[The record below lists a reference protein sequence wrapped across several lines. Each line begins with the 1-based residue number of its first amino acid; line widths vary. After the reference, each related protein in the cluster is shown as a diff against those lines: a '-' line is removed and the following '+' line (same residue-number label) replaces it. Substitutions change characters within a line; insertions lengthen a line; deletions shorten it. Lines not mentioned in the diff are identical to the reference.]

1 MGGVKTE
8 TLSHGSMVVDPTES
22 VPTLPA
28 DPCLALRNEASLG
41 DYGGILR
48 LRARLQPDRPAYV
61 ALANGEDETARYTY
75 AEFDAEVRRLAV
87 VLQRAGVA
95 GGRVLLVLPSDLG
108 FTVAFWACLYAG
120 ATAVT
125 TIVPSTREQMRRLA
139 GVAVDAQ
146 ARCVLCTESIRER
159 LEPSLEL
166 PAGTC
171 WIPVDA
177 LPDVDPSDWTAP
189 KVGWEDIALLQYTS
203 GSTSQPRGV
212 MVSHRNLL
220 RLGEY
225 QERIFRLG
233 AEDRVVTWLPQSHD
247 FGLMYGVLQPCFTG
261 FEAVVMT
268 PMAFLKRP
276 ARWLAA
282 TRRFAATVWLAP
294 NFAYELC
301 VEAVKE
307 GGIADIDLSS
317 LSLVVNG
324 AEPIRKATYD
334 RFLET
339 FVPAGFRARAL
350 TNAYG
355 LAETTLGVSGTP
367 RFEHH
372 RCRTLSRHAFVEG
385 RAVDARPG
393 ENALDVMSCGCF
405 GADLDVRI
413 VDPSTR
419 RPLEAGRIGE
429 IWIRGA
435 IVAQGY
441 WGQPEATAETF
452 GARLEDG
459 AGPYLR
465 TGDLGFL
472 CERGELHITGRCK
485 DVLIVNGKNHAPQDI
500 ELTVE
505 GAHPSIRPHCGAAFP
520 VDHEGR
526 EVAVVAVEI
535 RRECLPGLDLD
546 EVGRA
551 VLRRV
556 ALEHQVPLGEIVF
569 LARGG
574 CPKTTSGKIQRQRV
588 RQMYLAGELDVVGR
602 HVGPTFSGRPTA

>member
-1 MGGVKTE
+1 MNTDAISNGVRTG
-8 TLSHGSMVVDPTES
+8 TPDFAPDSTTS
-22 VPTLPA
+22 
-28 DPCLALRNEASLG
+28 DPCRELRDEASLG

-48 LRARLQPDRPAYV
+48 LRARLQPDRLAYV
-61 ALANGEDETARYTY
+61 ALSNGEDETARHTY

-87 VLQRAGVA
+87 VLQRAGA
-95 GGRVLLVLPSDLG
+95 TGGRVLLVLPSDLG
-108 FTVAFWACLYAG
+108 FTIAFWACLYAG

-125 TIVPSTREQMRRLA
+125 AIVPTTREQMRRL
-139 GVAVDAQ
+139 GTVVADAR
-146 ARCVLCTESIRER
+146 ACCVLCTESIRER
-159 LEPSLEL
+159 LEPSLDL
-166 PAGTC
+166 PPGVS
-171 WIPVDA
+171 WIPTDA
-177 LPDVDPSDWTAP
+177 LPDSDPADWIRP
-189 KVGWEDIALLQYTS
+189 EIGWDDLALLQYTS

-220 RLGEY
+220 RIGEY
-225 QERIFRLG
+225 QERIFRLSP
-233 AEDRVVTWLPQSHD
+233 EDRVVTWLPQSHD

-276 ARWLAA
+276 MRWLSA
-282 TRRFAATVWLAP
+282 TRRHAATVWLAP

-301 VEAVKE
+301 VEAARE
-307 GGIADIDLSS
+307 HGTADVDLSS

-324 AEPIRKATYD
+324 AEPIRRATYE
-334 RFLET
+334 RFVET
-339 FVPAGFRARAL
+339 FGPCGFRARAL

-372 RCRTLSRHAFVEG
+372 RCLTLSRHDFVEG

-393 ENALDVMSCGCF
+393 GNVLDVMSCGCF

-413 VDPSTR
+413 VDPATA
-419 RPLEAGRIGE
+419 RPLEPRRIGE

-441 WGQPEATAETF
+441 WERAEDTAETF
-452 GARLEDG
+452 GARLADG
-459 AGPYLR
+459 TGPFLR

-472 CERGELHITGRCK
+472 CERNELHITGRCK
-485 DVLIVNGKNHAPQDI
+485 DVIIVNGKNHAPQDI

-505 GAHPSIRPHCGAAFP
+505 GADPSVRPHCGAAFS
-520 VDHEGR
+520 VDHGGR
-526 EVAVVAVEI
+526 EVAVVAVEL

-551 VLRRV
+551 ILRRV
-556 ALEHQVPLGEIVF
+556 ALEHQVPLGEVVF

-574 CPKTTSGKIQRQRV
+574 CPKTTSGKVQRRRV
-588 RQMYLAGELDVVGR
+588 RQMYLDGALESVGR
-602 HVGPTFSGRPTA
+602 HLGPTFSGQASA